1 MNRLLMSRVLAV
13 ATAML
18 AVTSASA
25 QTYPEKPV
33 RLIVPFAPGGT
44 TDMVARV
51 VGSKLAELLGQ
62 TVVIDNKAGAGTI
75 VGTENLARSPAD
87 GYSIMLATPDLTI
100 NPALRPTM
108 PYDTRKDF
116 APIALIATYPMI
128 MVTPAEQQLTS
139 IAELLSQAKARPGQ
153 INFASAGNGTMPH
166 LCAEL
171 FNSLA
176 GVKMTHIPYKG
187 NGPAIT
193 DLLAGRVSVL
203 FSGGPP
209 VEPHVKSGKLRMLGV
224 TTSQRHATLP
234 DVPTV
239 AEAGVPG
246 YEVTAWFGFIAP
258 AGTPAPIVRRLN
270 TEIGRALAAPEVREK
285 LASLGATLSA
295 SSPEAFRKLIDDE
308 VTKWSRVV
316 KEANIKVD

>member
-25 QTYPEKPV
+25 QTYPERPV

-51 VGSKLAELLGQ
+51 VGSKLTELLGQ

-75 VGTENLARSPAD
+75 VGTENLARSRAD
-87 GYSIMLATPDLTI
+87 GYNIMLATPDLTI

-108 PYDTRKDF
+108 PYNTLKDF
-116 APIALIATYPMI
+116 VPIALIATYPMI
-128 MVTPAEQQLTS
+128 MVTPGEQQLTS

-153 INFASAGNGTMPH
+153 INFASAGYGTMPH

-187 NGPAIT
+187 NGPAII

-285 LASLGATLSA
+285 LASLGATFSV

-308 VTKWSRVV
+308 VAKWSRVV